1 MNWLILF
8 LAGLFE
14 VGFAVGIKYTEGFTR
29 PGPTIATVASMALSI
44 ALLAY
49 AVRGLP
55 LGTAYA
61 IWVGIGAVGTV
72 ALGIILFGE
81 PANAGR
87 LASIGLVLA
96 GIVGIKLTTA

>member
-1 MNWLILF
+1 MNWRILF